1 MEKLEKCKEE
11 NLFIP
16 ESVWECNTGL
26 TNWKQTFCHAF
37 TPWGSV
43 NFRWWFK
50 YVGEDRS
57 IKVRA
62 DIQEKPLTE

>member
-16 ESVWECNTGL
+16 ESGWECNTEP
-26 TNWKQTFCHAF
+26 NSWKQTFCDAG

-43 NFRWWFK
+43 
-50 YVGEDRS
+50 
-57 IKVRA
+57 
-62 DIQEKPLTE
+62 